1 MRTGAQPKAASGFTL
16 LELVVALA
24 VFATLSVM
32 AYGGLSGSLRAGEVL
47 EENARQRADLQRAI
61 RLIEQDFRYPVVR
74 PVRDQYGD
82 PVASLLGTQRSI
94 ALTRA
99 GWANPAAA
107 PRSSLQ
113 RVEYRWQRGKLTRLQ
128 WASLDRSAATP
139 VNERELLDGLERLTI
154 SYHRGGRW
162 LDVWPP
168 ANGGPGPALPEALRV
183 ELEHPQFGAISRV
196 FALDGGG
203 GIGP

>member
-1 MRTGAQPKAASGFTL
+1 MRTFAPRPASDGFTL

-32 AYGGLSGSLRAGEVL
+32 AYGGLGGSLRAGEAL
-47 EENARQRADLQRAI
+47 EESAQQRADLQRAI
-61 RLIEQDFRYPVVR
+61 RLIEQDFRYPVAR

-82 PVASLLGTQRSI
+82 PVPSLLGTRRAI

-113 RVEYRWQRGKLTRLQ
+113 RVEYRWQRGTLTRLQ

-139 VNERELLDGLERLTI
+139 VNERELLDGLERLSIT
-154 SYHRGGRW
+154 YHRNGRW

-168 ANGGPGPALPEALRV
+168 ANGGPAPALPDALRV
-183 ELEHPQFGAISRV
+183 ELEHPQFGAITRV
-196 FALDGGG
+196 FALDTVAGVRR
-203 GIGP
+203 